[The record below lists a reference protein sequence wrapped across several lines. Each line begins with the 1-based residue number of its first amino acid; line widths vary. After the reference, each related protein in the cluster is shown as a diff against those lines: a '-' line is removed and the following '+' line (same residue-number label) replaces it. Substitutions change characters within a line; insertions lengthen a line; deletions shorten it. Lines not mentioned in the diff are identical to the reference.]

1 MSHEI
6 DLSFLNRPEILE
18 VIFPITYSPLYLL
31 TDIFNPSL
39 SQTATRFIEVEKRV
53 RIGCGFWPVGKNYPT
68 ILYFHGNGETAGVHE
83 WIAPY
88 YNRRKINLFV
98 ADYRGYGVSE
108 GKPTITNMILDA
120 HPIFQGF
127 KEILNKEGY
136 AGKYF
141 VMGRSLGSIP
151 AIEIAFHYQEEINGL
166 IVESGSANNFR
177 PLWGYLGKT
186 EREII
191 ENSEFLN
198 KVKIRSVY
206 QPTLIIHGENDQII
220 PVQEGQELYE
230 NSAANDKRLLIIPS
244 ADHND
249 VMVVRQEDYFQAIED
264 LVTGHS

>member
-1 MSHEI
+1 LSHEI
-6 DLSFLNRPEILE
+6 DLSFLDRPEILE
-18 VIFPITYSPLYLL
+18 VIFPITYSPLHLL

-39 SQTATRFIEVEKRV
+39 SEGATRFVEVETGV
-53 RIGCGFWPVGKNYPT
+53 RIGCGFWPVGKEYPT

-88 YNRRKINLFV
+88 YNQRKINLFV

-108 GKPTITNMILDA
+108 GKPTITNMIQDA
-120 HPIFQGF
+120 HPLFNGF
-127 KEILNKEGY
+127 KETLDKEGY
-136 AGKYF
+136 AEKYF

-151 AIEIAFHYQEEINGL
+151 AIEIAFHYQDEIGGL
-166 IVESGSANNFR
+166 IIESGTANNFR
-177 PLWGYLGKT
+177 PLWGYLGKS

-198 KVKIRSVY
+198 KVKVRSIH

-220 PVQEGQELYE
+220 PVQEGQELYQ
-230 NSAANDKRLLIIPS
+230 NSAARDKRLLIIPG

-249 VMVVRQEDYFQAIED
+249 IMVVRQELYFQANED
-264 LVTGHS
+264 LVTAKP

>member
-18 VIFPITYSPLYLL
+18 VIFPITYSPLSLL

-39 SQTATRFIEVEKRV
+39 SQTTTRFIEVEKGV

-88 YNRRKINLFV
+88 YNQRKINLFV

-151 AIEIAFHYQEEINGL
+151 ALEIAFHYQEEINGL

-220 PVQEGQELYE
+220 PVQEGQELYQ
-230 NSAANDKRLLIIPS
+230 NSAAREKRLLIIPG

>member
-88 YNRRKINLFV
+88 YNQRKINLFV

-151 AIEIAFHYQEEINGL
+151 ALEIAFHYQEEINGL

-220 PVQEGQELYE
+220 PVQEGQELYQ
-230 NSAANDKRLLIIPS
+230 NSAAREKRLLIIPG

-264 LVTGHS
+264 LVTADS

>member
-6 DLSFLNRPEILE
+6 DLSFLDRPEILE
-18 VIFPITYSPLYLL
+18 VIFPIAYSPLYLL

-39 SQTATRFIEVEKRV
+39 SETPTRFIEVEKGV
-53 RIGCGFWPVGKNYPT
+53 RIGCGFWPAGKKYPT
-68 ILYFHGNGETAGVHE
+68 ILYFHGNGETAGIHE

-88 YNRRKINLFV
+88 YNQRKINLFV
-98 ADYRGYGVSE
+98 ADYRGYGRSE
-108 GKPTITNMILDA
+108 GKPTITNMIQDA

-127 KEILNKEGY
+127 KEILKKEGY
-136 AGKYF
+136 IEKYL

-151 AIEIAFHYQEEINGL
+151 ALEIAFHCQDEISGL
-166 IVESGSANNFR
+166 IIESGTASNFR

-186 EREII
+186 EKDAI
-191 ENSEFLN
+191 ENSGFLN

-230 NSAANDKRLLIIPS
+230 NSPARDKRLLIIPG

-249 VMVVRQEDYFQAIED
+249 VMMARQEEYFKAIED
-264 LVTGHS
+264 LVTAHS